1 MNKFFLFITF
11 LLVGIN
17 SQAQSRWKANFVEIG
32 TWNRYTSNWDFEDR
46 VPVDINISIDNGVVT
61 AGSESFK
68 VTIIKYQGITNTPE
82 CRAESW
88 LCRGDN
94 DFDIVTFTVAKYKA
108 NDKIIISWMGKKNL
122 LRWHIVD

>member
-1 MNKFFLFITF
+1 MKKYFLFITF
-11 LLVGIN
+11 FLVGMN
-17 SQAQSRWKANFVEIG
+17 SHAQSRWKANFVEIG

-46 VPVDINISIDNGVVT
+46 VPVDITISINNGVVT

-68 VTIIKYQGITNTPE
+68 VTIIKYQGITSTSE

-94 DFDIVTFTVAKYKA
+94 DFDIITFTVAKYIV
-108 NDKIIISWMGKKNL
+108 NNKIIISWMGKKNL
-122 LRWHIVD
+122 LRWYIVD